1 MNPEEIVSRFMF
13 GYCYALAYELEP
25 ILDCP
30 VEILFATRPGE
41 GRIPDPLHVYLRVND
56 KEIFDIKGKRS
67 FAQMTKD
74 FEGIVQLI
82 KRHDHDVIGLDTEL
96 LDDRDNL
103 FDLYDFDPAGLD
115 KVNTD
120 VLTFLGE
127 AINSFSKQMSSVHL
141 HCESG
146 YER

>member
-1 MNPEEIVSRFMF
+1 MNQESIIHRFLN
-13 GYCYALAYELEP
+13 GYCYALAYELSPLLDLP
-25 ILDCP
+25 I
-30 VEILFATRPGE
+30 EMLFVTRSDGK
-41 GRIPDPLHVYLRVND
+41 RIEDPLHVYLRVSD
-56 KEIFDIKGKRS
+56 QEIFDIKGKRPFS
-67 FAQMTKD
+67 KMVKD
-74 FEGIVQLI
+74 FEGIASLI
-82 KRHDHDVIGLDTEL
+82 KRYDHEVIHFEQEI
-96 LDDRDNL
+96 LDDRDDL
-103 FDLYDFDPAGLD
+103 FELYSFDPAGLD